1 MTKGKSFDN
10 KISSKLATAQISA
23 AQHKHKSISQ
33 SHHLYCHPS
42 SFADTLLLFYFFI
55 LNVLLCQFV
64 VVLIVVLLA
73 GISSF
78 APVVLS
84 GFVCTCS
91 DRRSDQLQC
100 YTSTQV
106 SFKENKKIIVL
117 FVVSNAIQVPMKVGT
132 FFIYS

>member
-1 MTKGKSFDN
+1 MPKGKSFDN

-84 GFVCTCS
+84 GFVCICCPLAS
-91 DRRSDQLQC
+91 GFIFLVHPLSFHLPFSLLFRRLL
-100 YTSTQV
+100 
-106 SFKENKKIIVL
+106 KEKPSVEIEGFLIKNH
-117 FVVSNAIQVPMKVGT
+117 
-132 FFIYS
+132 